1 MLFSEGTILLRSL
14 AVLKAWKLSR
24 ILKTGLELGLLKDKV
39 CTTVVLLCRSQERI
53 PPIQLLL
60 ILEALSYLFHQMS
73 SRKSEESGTKPF
85 QTLIAPVMQLSVTFQ
100 RAVTQLLQRLSQS
113 VSKWVI
119 MFLKLTQ
126 INTCIEQTRINASL
140 SFINVDFQE
149 KIRIYSWLVML
160 S

>member
-1 MLFSEGTILLRSL
+1 MVLSTEPWSVSVLPLRKWEKDHMHFSEDITPHRSSEELMVLR
-14 AVLKAWKLSR
+14 LSKISR
-24 ILKTGLELGLLKDKV
+24 TGLELGLLKDKV

-73 SRKSEESGTKPF
+73 SRKLEESGTKPF

-113 VSKWVI
+113 VSK
-119 MFLKLTQ
+119 
-126 INTCIEQTRINASL
+126 
-140 SFINVDFQE
+140 
-149 KIRIYSWLVML
+149 
-160 S
+160 